1 VERFPSFDS
10 VSIAYTVTGDGPAVL
25 LLHGFASDHVGNW
38 VRPGIVDALA
48 AAGRRVIA
56 YDARGHGASGKPHD
70 VAAYENGAMVRDAQG
85 LLDHLDIGRVDVI
98 GYSMGAIVASRL
110 VPAEPRARSL
120 VLGGVGGRL
129 AHGRSPEQRART
141 AAALEV
147 RDGSG
152 APRPVDRAFRRFA
165 EHGGNDL
172 RALAAVQRA
181 ATAGTPGDLGAIRV
195 PTLVVAGRHDRLAGS
210 PQELAERIP
219 GAIAQTVPGT
229 HLSAVVKPE
238 LRAALVDFLSRV
250 SPV

>member
-1 VERFPSFDS
+1 MERFPSFDS

-110 VPAEPRARSL
+110 VPAEPRARGKIKGFVRPSPAF
-120 VLGGVGGRL
+120 GQ
-129 AHGRSPEQRART
+129 AH
-141 AAALEV
+141 
-147 RDGSG
+147 
-152 APRPVDRAFRRFA
+152 
-165 EHGGNDL
+165 
-172 RALAAVQRA
+172 
-181 ATAGTPGDLGAIRV
+181 
-195 PTLVVAGRHDRLAGS
+195 
-210 PQELAERIP
+210 
-219 GAIAQTVPGT
+219 
-229 HLSAVVKPE
+229 
-238 LRAALVDFLSRV
+238 
-250 SPV
+250 